1 MLFISVDHFCL
12 TIYFYLMGLM
22 LRTNAVTEETMS
34 ADNNLV
40 LNVQSATLFT
50 FMVLMNLFI
59 VP

>member
-1 MLFISVDHFCL
+1 
-12 TIYFYLMGLM
+12 MGLM